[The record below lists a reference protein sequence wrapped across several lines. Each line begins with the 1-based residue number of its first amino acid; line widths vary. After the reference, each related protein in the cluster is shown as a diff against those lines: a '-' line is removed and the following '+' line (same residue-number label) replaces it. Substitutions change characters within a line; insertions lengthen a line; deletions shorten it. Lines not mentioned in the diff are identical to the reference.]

1 MCIAKP
7 KLVARFLL
15 ALTLVAGAVGVA
27 RQPEPT
33 APAAQP
39 AQKPQAQSQPE
50 EKAALR
56 WSPGATL
63 DREDPDGTGA
73 SAVALSPDGKWAL
86 TGHDN
91 GKLRLCNALTGTELE
106 VLSGQP
112 GKVWAIRFIRD
123 GQAVVSVSETGVRW
137 WALPGGKLLTK
148 SPWSPGKVQC
158 LAVSGDGRTV
168 AAGIGGGKVLL
179 HDLDDKSEDVS
190 FQVHQ
195 GLVMALAW
203 STDGKTLATGGGDA
217 TVRLWDVRSRRDPV
231 IFKGPGKAMVRG
243 VAFAPDGKLLASAH
257 GREGVVLRDVK
268 TAKELRVLQ
277 GQGQTYTAVAFAPDG
292 KLLATG
298 TANGTVRL
306 WNLDTGRPRATFK
319 EHAGQIHTLTFGA
332 DGKML
337 ASVSFD
343 GTVRLWRGSTPDG
356 KEPEEPK
363 VTARELDILL
373 ADLRGTDETRAV
385 QAARSLAVLPR
396 QGVELLKGQLRPVKA
411 ASSDRVA
418 RF

>member
-73 SAVALSPDGKWAL
+73 SAVALSPDGNWAL

-243 VAFAPDGKLLASAH
+243 VAFAPDGKLLA
-257 GREGVVLRDVK
+257 
-268 TAKELRVLQ
+268 
-277 GQGQTYTAVAFAPDG
+277 
-292 KLLATG
+292 TG

-418 RF
+418 KLLADLDSARFATREKAY